1 MMFILTRF
9 PLIHQRDQQK
19 HRSLP
24 IMVSELTSDLLQT
37 AYIDAKMIPI
47 GLPVRHNVMRLQG
60 ERFQYILIL
69 CISETWSFYIGPE
82 ASVVYTFRALKTKK
96 VTPNK

>member
-24 IMVSELTSDLLQT
+24 KMVSELTSDLLQT
-37 AYIDAKMIPI
+37 AYIDA
-47 GLPVRHNVMRLQG
+47 
-60 ERFQYILIL
+60 
-69 CISETWSFYIGPE
+69 
-82 ASVVYTFRALKTKK
+82 
-96 VTPNK
+96 